1 MKNSL
6 VFKEITQLNMPYFNL
21 HEILLALLRK
31 GNIHLRVFMD
41 LSKAFDTVDHQILLK
56 KL

>member
-21 HEILLALLRK
+21 HEILQDLLKKR
-31 GNIHLRVFMD
+31 NIHLEF
-41 LSKAFDTVDHQILLK
+41 L
-56 KL
+56 